1 MIMETE
7 KRRLAILG
15 STGSIGTQALDVVRN
30 NRDLFDIQLLA
41 AGSNS
46 SLLIRQAVEFSPAC
60 VIIADESL
68 YTEVYE
74 ALNPH
79 GINVFAGIDSIVDA
93 MATDNSI
100 DMVLAAMTGFCGLM
114 PILAALKSG
123 KAVAIAN
130 KEPLVAAGR
139 IVMRTALEHNA
150 PVLPVDSEHSAI
162 FQALQGAGT
171 PIERIFLTASGGP
184 FLRTPASGLGSVTAA
199 EAVSHPRWKM
209 GRKISVDSATLMNK
223 GFELIEACRLFDV
236 EPSRVTVVIHPQSV
250 IHSMVSFR
258 DGAVIAQMST
268 PDMRLPIQYALS
280 YPSRLAL
287 DIPRVDFFKIG
298 GFTFSEPDRVKF
310 PCLAIAEEAAMRDG
324 NTPCAMN
331 AADEEAVKAF
341 LNGKIAFTDIPSVV
355 SACISR
361 CSFVKDPDIQTIL
374 DTDKAT
380 REYAAHIMAKRQW
393 K

>member
-150 PVLPVDSEHSAI
+150 PVLPVDSEHSVRH
-162 FQALQGAGT
+162 
-171 PIERIFLTASGGP
+171 PDS
-184 FLRTPASGLGSVTAA
+184 
-199 EAVSHPRWKM
+199 AVSLRQRPSAIPAGRWD
-209 GRKISVDSATLMNK
+209 RRS
-223 GFELIEACRLFDV
+223 
-236 EPSRVTVVIHPQSV
+236 PST
-250 IHSMVSFR
+250 
-258 DGAVIAQMST
+258 
-268 PDMRLPIQYALS
+268 RLP
-280 YPSRLAL
+280 
-287 DIPRVDFFKIG
+287 
-298 GFTFSEPDRVKF
+298 
-310 PCLAIAEEAAMRDG
+310 
-324 NTPCAMN
+324 
-331 AADEEAVKAF
+331 
-341 LNGKIAFTDIPSVV
+341 
-355 SACISR
+355 
-361 CSFVKDPDIQTIL
+361 
-374 DTDKAT
+374 
-380 REYAAHIMAKRQW
+380 
-393 K
+393 